1 MLLIGLLVLAY
12 VNENHKDLSYD
23 FKDDT
28 FHLRLDSNGSTGFSW
43 EIEEN
48 DATAVKFL
56 TNEEIQ
62 PETDN
67 ELVGAEGQTRITGQ
81 VLKNG
86 ETKFDLVYRQP
97 WDKGQIDK
105 RYRIT
110 LHVSQNKIQK
120 LNIIKLEK

>member
-1 MLLIGLLVLAY
+1 MLLTGLLVLAY
-12 VNENHKDLSYD
+12 FNESHKDLTYD

-28 FHLRLDSNGSTGFSW
+28 FHFRLDSNGSTGFSW
-43 EIEEN
+43 EIE
-48 DATAVKFL
+48 DQDKTAVKFL

-67 ELVGAEGQTRITGQ
+67 EIVGVEGQTRITGQ

-86 ETKFDLVYRQP
+86 ETKFKLVYRQP
-97 WDKGQIDK
+97 WDNGQVDK

-110 LHVSQNKIQK
+110 LHVSQKKIQQ
-120 LNIIKLEK
+120 LHITKLEK